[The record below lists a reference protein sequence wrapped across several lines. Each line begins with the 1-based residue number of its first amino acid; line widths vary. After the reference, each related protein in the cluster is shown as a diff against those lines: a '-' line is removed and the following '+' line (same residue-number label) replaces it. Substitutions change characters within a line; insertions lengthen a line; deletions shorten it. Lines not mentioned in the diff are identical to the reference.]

1 MDKEIDVLKPFEEIL
16 EPDSRQ
22 KAFVILN
29 RETLQ
34 YRERTL
40 KDHYSAI
47 KEIELSTSVPEKIR
61 KHFDTARNLLLY
73 SWFVYRFIPV
83 AEMHAFASVEY
94 ALKEKSGKTD
104 LMFKRLLRLAIEE
117 KWIRDSGF
125 KYFRLKGEQP
135 EEQRSIAGDPDQRD
149 VQGYCKVLLDSLP
162 YLRNELAHGSSMLY
176 PGGLTTIAI
185 CADLINQLFEPKK
198 KRK

>member
-1 MDKEIDVLKPFEEIL
+1 MDRKVDKLKPFEEIL
-16 EPDSRQ
+16 RPDSRQ

-47 KEIELSTSVPEKIR
+47 KEIELSASVPDVIR
-61 KHFDTARNLLLY
+61 NHFDTARNLLLY
-73 SWFVYRFIPV
+73 SWFVYPFIQV

-104 LMFKRLLRLAIEE
+104 LMFKRLLELAIKE

-125 KYFRLKGEQP
+125 KFFRLKGEQP
-135 EEQRSIAGDPDQRD
+135 EEQRTVSGDPDQQD
-149 VQGYCKVLLDSLP
+149 VQEYCKVLLDSLP
-162 YLRNELAHGSSMLY
+162 YLRNELAHGSSVLY
-176 PGGLTTIAI
+176 PSGLTTLAI
-185 CADLINQLFEPKK
+185 CADLINQVFEPKNEGK
-198 KRK
+198 